1 MPSTPSR
8 QCINCRQHLPRK
20 GMLRLTSDRSH
31 HFSIDENPPLQ
42 GRSAYVCRDKTC
54 LAEALKAKKFQRTL
68 KRGIPDAILE
78 ALNDQ
83 LKGMI
88 SL

>member
-1 MPSTPSR
+1 MPNTPYR
-8 QCINCRQHLPRK
+8 QCINCRQLLPRE
-20 GMLRLTSDRSH
+20 GMLRLTSDGSH
-31 HFSIDENPPLQ
+31 HFSIDGNPPLQ
-42 GRSAYVCRDKTC
+42 GRSAYACRDKTC

-83 LKGMI
+83 LKGI
-88 SL
+88 TSL